1 MQSILEDLYFCKHPH
16 CENYQSSD
24 EYWKYYQEMC
34 DIYDKIKDLLPEEH
48 KRLIDDLNEAYGSC
62 EAEQTL
68 TGYKI
73 GFKLG
78 LRIAFEALT

>member
-1 MQSILEDLYFCKHPH
+1 MQSILDDLYFCNHSN

-34 DIYDKIKDLLPEEH
+34 DIYDKIKDLLPEDEKH
-48 KRLIDDLNEAYGSC
+48 LLDDLYEAYGGC
-62 EAEQTL
+62 EAEQAL
-68 TGYKI
+68 TGYKF

-78 LRIAFEALT
+78 LRIAIESLT